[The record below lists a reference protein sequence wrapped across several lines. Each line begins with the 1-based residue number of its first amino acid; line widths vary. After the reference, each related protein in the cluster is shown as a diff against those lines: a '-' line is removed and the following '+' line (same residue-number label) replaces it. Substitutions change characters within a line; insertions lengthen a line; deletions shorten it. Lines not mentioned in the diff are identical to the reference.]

1 MSDEA
6 VANYLLDETVT
17 AGYEPGTQFVGVSY
31 FTAMA
36 RYPAFNLAV
45 VREMLVDPRIRFGF
59 ELLWGPILTKGRYSV
74 TADNPAISEF
84 VTQMMDRYLNVG
96 IKLALKSLYYGY
108 SVNEVKYELRNG
120 LVQLKEFKYLR
131 PADCRPLCYLSN
143 GEFAAAAVR
152 MERGNNRIIL
162 GGPKVLWT
170 THEPNEHPWYGISR
184 LYHAYLPW
192 IEKWH
197 DGGFRDCR
205 RLYFYKYAYDGGI
218 MRHPAGSTNVYEDPT
233 TGQAY
238 SKPNHELARNMVDNL
253 RTGGTVFMP
262 NAQDAK
268 GNYLWQW
275 ERGQIGQVP
284 SGLLDYGKDLD
295 NEIWQGMGIP
305 TEVAEAPGGSS
316 GAYGGRSVPMD
327 AFACIVHSVFVD
339 MSLAFI
345 KQIVHPLVILNFG
358 RENSYVDIRPHGILV
373 DNEEAEASL
382 QGKQEADAG
391 PGGPSLEDKED
402 EQDEESVNMGKV
414 EKGSKKP
421 VAMSQFD
428 GEAVVGRYLRSAE
441 GKRNLTV
448 TVGGNYRYGE

>member
-1 MSDEA
+1 
-6 VANYLLDETVT
+6 
-17 AGYEPGTQFVGVSY
+17 
-31 FTAMA
+31 
-36 RYPAFNLAV
+36 
-45 VREMLVDPRIRFGF
+45 
-59 ELLWGPILTKGRYSV
+59 
-74 TADNPAISEF
+74 
-84 VTQMMDRYLNVG
+84 
-96 IKLALKSLYYGY
+96 
-108 SVNEVKYELRNG
+108 
-120 LVQLKEFKYLR
+120 
-131 PADCRPLCYLSN
+131 
-143 GEFAAAAVR
+143 
-152 MERGNNRIIL
+152 
-162 GGPKVLWT
+162 
-170 THEPNEHPWYGISR
+170 
-184 LYHAYLPW
+184 
-192 IEKWH
+192 
-197 DGGFRDCR
+197 
-205 RLYFYKYAYDGGI
+205 
-218 MRHPAGSTNVYEDPT
+218 
-233 TGQAY
+233 
-238 SKPNHELARNMVDNL
+238 
-253 RTGGTVFMP
+253 MP